1 VAPLSKGLELLES
14 AVGYALCGIT
24 PGASQLLSRPTPCA
38 GWDLELLLGHVSDSI
53 GVLHQAIATGTADA
67 PVAPAGHPGAGPDP
81 VARLRG
87 RACGLLGACA
97 AAGPGG
103 RLVAIGGRQLTASL
117 VTVTAALEI
126 AVHGWDIAV
135 ACGAGRPVPP
145 GLATAL
151 LAIAPLVIGPADRAG
166 LFAEPVLLPA
176 QPAPA
181 TSSSPSSAATRRFP
195 ATPLVYISKPPD
207 RRRTTATTRPQN
219 GSNNHENL

>member
-24 PGASQLLSRPTPCA
+24 PGASQLLSRPTPCT

-67 PVAPAGHPGAGPDP
+67 PVAPAGHLGAGPDP

-103 RLVAIGGRQLTASL
+103 RLVAIGDRQLTASL

-166 LFAEPVLLPA
+166 LFAEPVLLPG
-176 QPAPA
+176 PACPGDQLVAFLGRHPA
-181 TSSSPSSAATRRFP
+181 IPGHP
-195 ATPLVYISKPPD
+195 AGLY
-207 RRRTTATTRPQN
+207 Q
-219 GSNNHENL
+219 